1 METLKLNSSET
12 AFQDRLGLEPQ
23 MMRNL
28 KESQQD
34 YAAEGIQMTLEEV
47 YAFEVETEP
56 EED

>member
-1 METLKLNSSET
+1 
-12 AFQDRLGLEPQ
+12 

-47 YAFEVETEP
+47 YALEVETEP